1 MKLGKLARGLMF
13 AALVPTVTHAQEVIL
28 KVAHFAPPTSPGH
41 VKFVVPWCDK
51 VAAESAGRIQC
62 QHYPAM
68 MLGGTAPQLLSQVRD
83 GVADVVWT
91 LPGYT
96 PGRLPLTE
104 VFELPFICTD
114 QESSSRAVWDFVEK
128 HTMGEFAGL
137 KPIAVWVPGSFA
149 MHLRD
154 KELKSLVDLKDLKIR
169 GSSRLTTR
177 LLASLGAQPV
187 GMPMTQM
194 AESLSKGIIEATM
207 LPWEVVPS
215 TKVHELTKYSVEF
228 GGEHT
233 MSTTVQ
239 MFVMNRKKYD
249 SLPPELK
256 KVIDD
261 NSGRETSAWISA
273 QLKTADAA
281 GLQTVIDRGNTVHR
295 LPAEEMAKWEQATR
309 PVIEEWIDEVSAKGA
324 DGRKLY
330 EDAVALV
337 QYHSGRK

>member
-41 VKFVVPWCDK
+41 TKFVVPWCDK
-51 VAAESAGRIQC
+51 VAAESAGRIRC

-68 MLGGTAPQLLSQVRD
+68 LLGGTAPQLLSQVRD

-154 KELKSLVDLKDLKIR
+154 KELKSLADLKDLKIR

-256 KVIDD
+256 KVIDA
-261 NSGRETSAWISA
+261 NSGA
-273 QLKTADAA
+273 
-281 GLQTVIDRGNTVHR
+281 
-295 LPAEEMAKWEQATR
+295 
-309 PVIEEWIDEVSAKGA
+309 EVSAWAGKVWDDATLAGRQSAVDRKNTFYMVPADEVKKWQKASESVTAEWVKEVTAKGH
-324 DGRKLY
+324 DGQKLLA
-330 EDAVALV
+330 EAQALL
-337 QYHSGRK
+337 SN

>member
-1 MKLGKLARGLMF
+1 MKLSNLARILMLT
-13 AALVPTVTHAQEVIL
+13 ALIPAVAHAQEVIL
-28 KVAHFAPPTSPGH
+28 KVAHFAPPTSPAH
-41 VKFVVPWCDK
+41 TRFIVPWCDK

-68 MLGGTAPQLLSQVRD
+68 QLGGTAPQLLNQVRD

-114 QESSSRAVWDFVEK
+114 QEASSRALWDFVQK
-128 HTMGEFAGL
+128 HTMSEFAGL

-154 KELKSLVDLKDLKIR
+154 LELKTLADLKGLKIR

-194 AESLSKGIIEATM
+194 ADSLSKGIIEATM
-207 LPWEVVPS
+207 LPWEIVPS
-215 TKVHELTKYSVEF
+215 TKVHELTRYSVEF
-228 GGEHT
+228 GGEHV
-233 MSTTVQ
+233 MSTMVH
-239 MFVMNRKKYD
+239 MFVMNQKKYD

-273 QLKTADAA
+273 QLKAADAA
-281 GLQTVIDRGNTVHR
+281 GRQTVIDNGNTIHR
-295 LPAEEMAKWEQATR
+295 LPAEEMAKWQQATH
-309 PVIEEWIDEVSAKGA
+309 PVIEEWIQEVSAKGSN
-324 DGRKLY
+324 GKELY
-330 EDAVALV
+330 EDAVTLV
-337 QYHSGRK
+337 KHYSENR